1 MKNNISRRRARCV
14 FLAAVTIL
22 LLPSCKKE
30 GPVTALEP
38 EQAKTVELRPMPI
51 LPPPAAEVHWT
62 MDRIIDGALPDV
74 AGLYAAKIPE
84 LVGMKDAKFGGF
96 LPDFKPANEPG
107 LKGGALGLV
116 RDQQGFL
123 NVTAA
128 KPFDFTQGMTAA
140 AWVKVHNGTAL
151 MNIFS
156 CAEDLPNPKG
166 GWTLCYSYGRAIFRA
181 VDSAGKLQ
189 TLASPKD
196 SMPAKVWVHIAAVA
210 DASTLRIHLNG
221 VEVASAPFA
230 GQIRMAAT
238 PMVIGNHAG
247 IASFRHSE
255 CPAFGGLMDEVK
267 IFQKPLSAAEVM
279 AESELVLAPVR

>member
-1 MKNNISRRRARCV
+1 MKNNIRRRHARCA
-14 FLAAVTIL
+14 FFAAIAIS
-22 LLPSCKKE
+22 LLPSCKNE
-30 GPVTALEP
+30 APVTALEP
-38 EQAKTVELRPMPI
+38 EQTETVEIRPLPI

-62 MDRIIDGALPDV
+62 MDRIVDGALPDV
-74 AGLYAAKIPE
+74 TGLYAAKIPE

-96 LPDFKPANEPG
+96 LPDFKPANEAG
-107 LKGGALGLV
+107 VMGGALGLV

-140 AWVKVHNGTAL
+140 AWVKIKGSSAL
-151 MNIFS
+151 MNILS
-156 CAEDLPNPKG
+156 CAEDLPNPEG
-166 GWTLCYSYGRAIFRA
+166 GWTLCYSYGQAIFRA
-181 VDSAGKLQ
+181 VDSSGKLQ
-189 TLASPKD
+189 ILASPKD
-196 SMPAKVWVHIAAVA
+196 SMPASAWVHIAAVA
-210 DASTLRIHLNG
+210 DVSTLRIYLNG
-221 VEVASAPFA
+221 VEAARAPFA
-230 GQIRMAAT
+230 GPIRMATT

-279 AESELVLAPVR
+279 AESEFVLAPIR

>member
-1 MKNNISRRRARCV
+1 MKNNIRRRHARCA
-14 FLAAVTIL
+14 FFAAVAIS

-30 GPVTALEP
+30 APVTALEP
-38 EQAKTVELRPMPI
+38 EQTETVEIRPLPI

-62 MDRIIDGALPDV
+62 MDRIVDGALPDE

-96 LPDFKPANEPG
+96 LPDFKPANEAG
-107 LKGGALGLV
+107 VMGGALGLV

-123 NVTAA
+123 NVTAT

-140 AWVKVHNGTAL
+140 AWVKIKGSSAL
-151 MNIFS
+151 MNILS
-156 CAEDLPNPKG
+156 CAEDLPNPEG
-166 GWTLCYSYGRAIFRA
+166 GWTLCFSYGQAIFRA

-189 TLASPKD
+189 ILASPKD
-196 SMPAKVWVHIAAVA
+196 SMPASAWVHIAAVA
-210 DASTLRIHLNG
+210 DVSTLRIYLNG
-221 VEVASAPFA
+221 VEAARAPFA
-230 GQIRMAAT
+230 GPIRMAAT

-279 AESELVLAPVR
+279 AESEFVLAPIR